1 MEESDNDTIGDD
13 LTTSPKPDIDFANN
27 KPHVDV
33 QARDSVIPNRSEITT
48 IVSEQASKAPPPTY
62 HAVRSEQL
70 AERVLHKK
78 KQQEIRQANTN
89 EITGSTPKS
98 RDQEVQFS
106 NKDNKSVCVS
116 PVSGCVEVNSIRV
129 CQNDEVPVLTQ
140 HDVFSK
146 LFDSSKGH
154 TCSNVS
160 SVEEGTNFQD
170 NNNKV
175 VFQCHVAQRFEENSV
190 VSSKEIQVLP
200 AEANMY
206 VLSELRPC
214 TTEPVIH
221 VSKPNLQE
229 SVVFHTVLETEFSDT
244 DVVQSPCTFIEPVA
258 FCRELHVETATS
270 CVLDS
275 KFCATCHSPETEVNS
290 NVNSDKVHANVMHP
304 SSHIHCETRNV
315 SENPGVSQVKL
326 VHFLL
331 RILCSYYGK
340 DTLKENLL
348 SFLRAK
354 NTRVKQAI
362 GVSIPSAHCTED
374 DQNCLKEIE
383 SSVQKVDLQKADPD
397 PTKFTTDNLPVC
409 SDVSEDHL
417 LTSKVKVDCLNDV
430 SEVNNRFI
438 ALVTQDTLPLSRDTN
453 NISVNGTV
461 CDTELTFLVDTVAN
475 VTAIKADVWRQIP
488 PPTKHPPSQTTI
500 SYINSTLNNNVVAP
514 FLIWLIFLT
523 RLRLFYW
530 HFFTPHTGPLLI
542 AASRLRNTESSIAM
556 LCLSQFVPSH

>member
-1 MEESDNDTIGDD
+1 M
-13 LTTSPKPDIDFANN
+13 
-27 KPHVDV
+27 
-33 QARDSVIPNRSEITT
+33 
-48 IVSEQASKAPPPTY
+48 
-62 HAVRSEQL
+62 
-70 AERVLHKK
+70 
-78 KQQEIRQANTN
+78 
-89 EITGSTPKS
+89 
-98 RDQEVQFS
+98 
-106 NKDNKSVCVS
+106 S

-140 HDVFSK
+140 HDVFPKS
-146 LFDSSKGH
+146 FYSSKGH

-175 VFQCHVAQRFEENSV
+175 VFQCHVAQKFEENSV
-190 VSSKEIQVLP
+190 VSSKEIQFFP
-200 AEANMY
+200 AEASMC

-229 SVVFHTVLETEFSDT
+229 SVVFYTVLETEFTESDA

-275 KFCATCHSPETEVNS
+275 KFCATCHSLETA
-290 NVNSDKVHANVMHP
+290 VNSDVNSGKVHANVMHP
-304 SSHIHCETRNV
+304 SSHIHYETRSV

-354 NTRVKQAI
+354 NTRAKQAI
-362 GVSIPSAHCTED
+362 GVSIPSAHCSED

-397 PTKFTTDNLPVC
+397 PTKFTTGNLPVC
-409 SDVSEDHL
+409 SDVREDHL
-417 LTSKVKVDCLNDV
+417 LTPKLKVDCLNDV

-438 ALVTQDTLPLSRDTN
+438 ALVTPDTLPLSRDTN

-461 CDTELTFLVDTVAN
+461 CDTELTF
-475 VTAIKADVWRQIP
+475 
-488 PPTKHPPSQTTI
+488 
-500 SYINSTLNNNVVAP
+500 
-514 FLIWLIFLT
+514 
-523 RLRLFYW
+523 
-530 HFFTPHTGPLLI
+530 
-542 AASRLRNTESSIAM
+542 
-556 LCLSQFVPSH
+556 

>member
-1 MEESDNDTIGDD
+1 MFQNK
-13 LTTSPKPDIDFANN
+13 LRKLLHLPTTQFAQSNWL
-27 KPHVDV
+27 
-33 QARDSVIPNRSEITT
+33 REFSI
-48 IVSEQASKAPPPTY
+48 
-62 HAVRSEQL
+62 
-70 AERVLHKK
+70 KK
-78 KQQEIRQANTN
+78 KQQEIRQANIN

-106 NKDNKSVCVS
+106 NKENKSVSVS

-190 VSSKEIQVLP
+190 VSSKEIQVFP
-200 AEANMY
+200 AEASMC
-206 VLSELRPC
+206 VPSELRPC

-221 VSKPNLQE
+221 VSKPSLQE
-229 SVVFHTVLETEFSDT
+229 SVVFYTVLETEFTDA

-275 KFCATCHSPETEVNS
+275 KSCTTCHSPETAVNS
-290 NVNSDKVHANVMHP
+290 DVNSDKVHANVMHP
-304 SSHIHCETRNV
+304 SSHVHCETRSV

-326 VHFLL
+326 AHFLL

-362 GVSIPSAHCTED
+362 GVSIPSAHCSED

-397 PTKFTTDNLPVC
+397 PTKFTTGNLPVC

-461 CDTELTFLVDTVAN
+461 CDTELTFLVDTGAN

-514 FLIWLIFLT
+514 SLLWLIFLT

-530 HFFTPHTGPLLI
+530 HFFTPHSGPLLI
-542 AASRLRNTESSIAM
+542 AASRLRNTESSVFM
-556 LCLSQFVPSH
+556 LCLFQFVPTISMRTDFV